1 MHKHNYGFDSG
12 YLTVILIGNLSWN
25 STDDTLLQVCLS
37 LRQLAFLAH
46 VVSLQCPFSILRL
59 GPALSFP
66 MILWLVALHLSR
78 FRHIRLVNVIVSNR
92 LRCCQMHH
100 HGNRSFPPTVPSPT
114 FVKSLSSH

>member
-1 MHKHNYGFDSG
+1 MHKHNYGFDSS

-78 FRHIRLVNVIVSNR
+78 LRH
-92 LRCCQMHH
+92 
-100 HGNRSFPPTVPSPT
+100 PPGQCYCLKPFALLPNAPSWQ
-114 FVKSLSSH
+114 